1 MTSPVIWRA
10 NDFVRDPLD
19 RLLGEGEAQ
28 FCQKTDVS
36 ALPSTQSSAT
46 ARTRASAGSGQRGGR
61 GLLHQTLDSVS
72 MACNFHER
80 NDQPNSFRPNLNGRG
95 RNIWFLSSFPFYIKQ
110 EENEIKTVR
119 IKCFCSCVSS
129 IPVGNGTKNPL
140 HHGQMFAIVVR
151 LKQGHTQ
158 VEFKEDAT
166 NRPDIARLRPAQFYT
181 SAGNISPIKS
191 IVNYLRIPR

>member
-36 ALPSTQSSAT
+36 ARPSTQSSAT

-140 HHGQMFAIVVR
+140 HHGEVK
-151 LKQGHTQ
+151 LKQIT
-158 VEFKEDAT
+158 EDKE
-166 NRPDIARLRPAQFYT
+166 
-181 SAGNISPIKS
+181 S
-191 IVNYLRIPR
+191 ILLL